1 MYNLYIISLSFKFCL
16 RLGVNVSTWHS
27 FEIADDDSE
36 SLQISDS
43 WWYGVRFIGNE
54 AVDKIVSV
62 RSLREISTF
71 ASIEFDS
78 KVVGVNGSDARKDL
92 YSLEKKT
99 KNLKIDYL
107 QNGGSISTTSYSI
120 SCGSI
125 IISDSSCSSCS
136 SCSIVDSSSVDSI
149 LISPAG
155 SGSIREN
162 SSKI

>member
-1 MYNLYIISLSFKFCL
+1 
-16 RLGVNVSTWHS
+16 
-27 FEIADDDSE
+27 
-36 SLQISDS
+36 
-43 WWYGVRFIGNE
+43 
-54 AVDKIVSV
+54 
-62 RSLREISTF
+62 
-71 ASIEFDS
+71 
-78 KVVGVNGSDARKDL
+78 VGVNGSDARKDL